1 MYVWRVFVC
10 EGVFVCYVCV
20 CLCGMLG
27 VHLCVCVCGV
37 CVCTRVVCA
46 CVWCVCM
53 QRSII
58 SFGDF
63 FSPNAMTLNSF
74 QQRKETQSRAVAE
87 TAP

>member
-1 MYVWRVFVC
+1 M
-10 EGVFVCYVCV
+10 
-20 CLCGMLG
+20 
-27 VHLCVCVCGV
+27 LCVCVPVWHVGCAFVRLCVWCV
-37 CVCTRVVCA
+37 CECTRVVCA

>member
-37 CVCTRVVCA
+37 CVSVHVWCVHVCGVCA
-46 CVWCVCM
+46 C
-53 QRSII
+53 S
-58 SFGDF
+58 
-63 FSPNAMTLNSF
+63 
-74 QQRKETQSRAVAE
+74 VA
-87 TAP
+87 